1 MSDDTYCTDD
11 LPIRGFVGA
20 VDSRTKPAAERKLYL
35 FTHTHFTVFYNQ
47 LDDSNGVVRLIGIM
61 LSVTNL
67 LQVIY
72 ANITSDP
79 SKVVELKEGTENLE
93 VTFTYSVGWVS
104 TDIVFDKR
112 TQLQSITS
120 KSELEI
126 HWLSILNSFVLV
138 ILLTGFIAII
148 IMRILKS
155 DYSRYARDEEED
167 NDAED
172 YGWKLIHGDAFR
184 FPSNK
189 VSARRCTSS
198 VI

>member
-1 MSDDTYCTDD
+1 
-11 LPIRGFVGA
+11 
-20 VDSRTKPAAERKLYL
+20 
-35 FTHTHFTVFYNQ
+35 
-47 LDDSNGVVRLIGIM
+47 
-61 LSVTNL
+61 
-67 LQVIY
+67 VIY

-79 SKVVELKEGTENLE
+79 NKVVELKDSELE
-93 VTFTYSVGWVS
+93 VKFTYSVAWVH
-104 TDIVFDKR
+104 TDIEFDKR

-172 YGWKLIHGDAFR
+172 YGWKLIHGDVFR
-184 FPSNK
+184 FPPNK
-189 VSARRCTSS
+189 VRRVCCLTATDPRSCG
-198 VI
+198 